1 MPLSSSSGWL
11 LLEMQ
16 VLGSWPGHADQ
27 TCALPAAQL
36 WPGPCARTMESWRT
50 VCSETHWAA
59 EGEGRDG
66 GQRKGPLQQA
76 RRHGPHSPQRT
87 PAEPPHWRLQ
97 NQLFQAAGSQT
108 RPTGPW
114 PRAAA
119 PRWERPASRKGR
131 GTRGCTDTAPSQGRV
146 GATREEKMELLI
158 ANRCGRPFSCFQ
170 GRLGRIFLATK

>member
-1 MPLSSSSGWL
+1 MDLARNAGSR
-11 LLEMQ
+11 
-16 VLGSWPGHADQ
+16 VL
-27 TCALPAAQL
+27 
-36 WPGPCARTMESWRT
+36 ARTRRPDVCPACCPALARPLCQDNGVLEDGLLRDLLGWGRRGTGRRT
-50 VCSETHWAA
+50 E
-59 EGEGRDG
+59 EGLLR
-66 GQRKGPLQQA
+66 QA
-76 RRHGPHSPQRT
+76 QHQGPHSSQRN
-87 PAEPPHWRLQ
+87 PAEPPHRRLQ

-119 PRWERPASRKGR
+119 PRWEWPASRKER